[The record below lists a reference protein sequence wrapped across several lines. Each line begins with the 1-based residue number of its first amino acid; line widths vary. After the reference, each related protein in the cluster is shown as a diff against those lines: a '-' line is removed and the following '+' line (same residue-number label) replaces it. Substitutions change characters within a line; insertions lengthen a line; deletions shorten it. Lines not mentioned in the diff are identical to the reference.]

1 MKLQWKLVIGLVIG
15 MLMVGQVASI
25 RYALSAGNE
34 LNLAKEE
41 LKAAKDSMEVAGR
54 DYKELITS
62 WTAMNKMPQTPMEKE
77 MMGLSKQSAAVQK
90 AIWDANS
97 HALAAMEKI
106 LKNASERK

>member
-34 LNLAKEE
+34 LNLAAGE
-41 LKAAKDSMEVAGR
+41 LKAAKDSMEIAGK
-54 DYKELITS
+54 DYKELVTS
-62 WTAMNKMPQTPMEKE
+62 WTAMNKMQMNPMEKE
-77 MMGLSKQSAAVQK
+77 MMKLAGQSAALQK

-97 HALAAMEKI
+97 HAFAALDGI